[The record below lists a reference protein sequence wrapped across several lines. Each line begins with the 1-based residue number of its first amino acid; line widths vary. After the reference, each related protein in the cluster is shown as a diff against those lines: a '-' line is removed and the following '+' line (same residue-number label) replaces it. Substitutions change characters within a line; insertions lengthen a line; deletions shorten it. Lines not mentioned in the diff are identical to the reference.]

1 MPENKVSAEATPA
14 PISAMEKRA
23 RLKEILRKKREG
35 GGASAHNGGMEK
47 PQQKHIDTR
56 HYHFDQDP
64 DVVAHRAQ
72 HTALAKLKLN
82 NPFFVVNQGIAR
94 GTTQIDGQEYI
105 NYANYNYLGLS
116 GDQRVTQAAIEA
128 LETYGTS
135 VSASRIASGERPVQR
150 DLETELAKVYQV
162 EDCAVFVSGFAT
174 NVTVIGHLFGPNDL
188 ILHDELAHNSA
199 IQGALLSNAKRISFP
214 HNDTAA
220 LARLLAQ
227 HRDSHE
233 RVLIFIEGVYS
244 MDGDIA
250 DLQKFVALKKKF
262 KTYLMVDEAHSFGV
276 LGARGYGLREHF
288 EIAGTDVDIWMG
300 TLSKT
305 LASCGGYIA
314 GSGALIEYLKYTA
327 PGFLYS
333 VGITPPN
340 AAASL
345 AALKIMEAEPDRV
358 ATVCAR
364 ADQFREL
371 AAKSGLDIGMSQQG
385 SAVIPIVVGNSML
398 SIALS
403 NALFAKGINVQP
415 VLYPA
420 VEEDAARLRFFIT
433 SAHTEAQ
440 VVQTVEIISDEFSR
454 LKEAVQ

>member
-1 MPENKVSAEATPA
+1 MPEKDVSPRGSTA
-14 PISAMEKRA
+14 PLSAAEKRL
-23 RLKEILRKKREG
+23 RLKEILCHKRG
-35 GGASAHNGGMEK
+35 GGAAFISGDASEVSQN
-47 PQQKHIDTR
+47 QIDER
-56 HYHFDQDP
+56 HYHFDKDP
-64 DVVAHRAQ
+64 EIVAHRAQ
-72 HTALAKLKLN
+72 HTALANLKLD
-82 NPFFVVNQGIAR
+82 NPFFMINQGVAR
-94 GTTQIDGQEYI
+94 GTTQINGQDYV

-116 GDQRVTQAAIEA
+116 GEPQVTQAAIDA
-128 LETYGTS
+128 LKTYGTS

-150 DLETELAKVYQV
+150 DLERALAEAYEVA
-162 EDCAVFVSGFAT
+162 DCAVFVSGHAT
-174 NVTVIGHLFGPNDL
+174 NVTVIGHLFGPKDL
-188 ILHDELAHNSA
+188 ILYDELAHNSA

-214 HNDTAA
+214 HNDTVA
-220 LARLLAQ
+220 LERLLAQ
-227 HRDSHE
+227 HRDAHE

-244 MDGDIA
+244 MDGDIP
-250 DLQKFVALKKKF
+250 DLPKFVALKKKF

-276 LGARGYGLREHF
+276 LGARGLGIREHF
-288 EIAGTDVDIWMG
+288 GLAGTDVDIWMG

-314 GSGALIEYLKYTA
+314 GSGALIEYIKYTV

-345 AALKIMEAEPDRV
+345 AAIQMMEAEPARV
-358 ATVCAR
+358 TTLRAR
-364 ADQFREL
+364 AYQFRKL
-371 AAKSGLDIGMSQQG
+371 AVDIGLDIGISQQG
-385 SAVIPIVVGNSML
+385 SAVISIVVGNFML

-403 NALFAKGINVQP
+403 NALFARGINVQP

-440 VVQTVEIISDEFSR
+440 ISQTIEIISDEFIR
-454 LKEAVQ
+454 LKEGVQ